1 MQVEDTQNSA
11 RTAPR
16 ALAMAAA
23 LGALLV
29 VPAMLAL
36 VGTPPGA
43 ALLRPALRCRAGARP
58 RAAAGPPPDYADPS
72 AAMRPPAELLP
83 SLFPPAARRRSLDHE
98 LGAIAVP
105 SLAALSCEN
114 LLSLVDTLYIGRL
127 GAAQLGAAGVG
138 IAATYSF
145 AKLFGD
151 PLTKTSTSLVAGR
164 EGDALL
170 SSVLAALAL
179 ALSLGL
185 AQSTVFLLFAPRIV
199 AGFGAAPGSPL
210 AGPAA
215 DYLRFRSLGAP
226 AVTLLLVM
234 QGIFRGLGDTLTP
247 LLCTL
252 AGAAVNAVLDPIFIF
267 RCGLG
272 CGGAAAATA
281 VANYV
286 SAVPLL
292 ILLLR
297 RLSATGE
304 NDDGLQAALE
314 NSGRGGLSRQPAR
327 RRKLVL
333 PPAASLRAAAAGYA
347 AAGGTIYLRT
357 VGKLWGY
364 SFAARRAASLGPI
377 PAAAYALTFQLGVAT
392 TQLCEAVSLAMQAL
406 LSRELNRNAALQA
419 GRGGG
424 SAGVV
429 GAGGEAG
436 SMAGAETGGRG
447 PPSPPESEAEA
458 EATACRA
465 SARYVLRR
473 GLLLGGGLASALSV
487 VTWACRAAAVGALTS
502 SPEVRA
508 AAVGVMPLV
517 LVTQVIKGLAYPA
530 NAVLMGGSDWL
541 ASTLA
546 MWASSAVLVHLLSR
560 SAFGTGLHAVW
571 GSLAACFAMQVV
583 TALGRVA
590 SRTGPWR
597 VLRRRSV

>member
-1 MQVEDTQNSA
+1 MSA
-11 RTAPR
+11 AV
-16 ALAMAAA
+16 
-23 LGALLV
+23 ALLI
-29 VPAMLAL
+29 VPALLAHACA
-36 VGTPPGA
+36 PPNA
-43 ALLRPALRCRAGARP
+43 ASLRPALQSRTGAHP
-58 RAAAGPPPDYADPS
+58 RAS
-72 AAMRPPAELLP
+72 AAEPPP
-83 SLFPPAARRRSLDHE
+83 SLFPPPARWQALDRE
-98 LGAIAVP
+98 LGAIALP

-127 GAAQLGAAGVG
+127 GAVQLGAAGVG

-179 ALSLGL
+179 ALLLGL
-185 AQSTVFLLFAPRIV
+185 AQSTAFLLFAPRIV
-199 AGFGAAPGSPL
+199 GGFGAAPGSPL

-215 DYLRFRSLGAP
+215 DYLRLRSLGAP

-234 QGIFRGLGDTLTP
+234 QGIYRGLGDTLTP
-247 LLCTL
+247 LACTL
-252 AGAAVNAVLDPIFIF
+252 AGAAVNAVLDPILIF
-267 RCGLG
+267 KFGLG

-286 SAVPLL
+286 SAIPLL

-297 RLSATGE
+297 RLSAPAK
-304 NDDGLQAALE
+304 DDGPQDVPGAGAPGGALR
-314 NSGRGGLSRQPAR
+314 SPAR
-327 RRKLVL
+327 RLVL
-333 PPAASLRAAAAGYA
+333 PPAASLRAAAGGYV

-406 LSRELNRNAALQA
+406 LSRELNQHAALQDRIRGA
-419 GRGGG
+419 KGEGAGAAAGAGAGVGTAAGTGAGPKFGLDAGPETGAGVGAAVPPGRG
-424 SAGVV
+424 A
-429 GAGGEAG
+429 AA
-436 SMAGAETGGRG
+436 
-447 PPSPPESEAEA
+447 PPPEGRRPGMVPAPAAAVIEAA
-458 EATACRA
+458 ACRA
-465 SARYVLRR
+465 NARHVLRR
-473 GLLLGGGLASALSV
+473 GLLLGLGLATALSLI
-487 VTWACRAAAVGALTS
+487 TWAFRGMAVGALTS
-502 SPEVRA
+502 SAEVRA
-508 AAVGVMPLV
+508 AAVAVMPLV
-517 LVTQVIKGLAYPA
+517 LVTQVIKGLAYPS
-530 NAVLMGGSDWL
+530 NAMLMGGSDWL

-546 MWASSAVLVHLLSR
+546 MWASSALLVRLLS
-560 SAFGTGLHAVW
+560 SPTSGSGLMDVW
-571 GSLAACFAMQVV
+571 AALAACFAMQVV

-597 VLRRRSV
+597 VLRRQPEEQ